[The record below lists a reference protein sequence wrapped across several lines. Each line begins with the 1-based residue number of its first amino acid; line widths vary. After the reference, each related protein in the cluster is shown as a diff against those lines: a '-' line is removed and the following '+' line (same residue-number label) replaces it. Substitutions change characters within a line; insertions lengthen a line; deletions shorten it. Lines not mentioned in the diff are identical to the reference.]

1 MASKPITLAIKSR
14 GKPIR
19 KLPKETSTYLQSNT
33 ADLYHRIA
41 AEVGV
46 SPHRL
51 RLTKEGDGTTIPY
64 AKDWTVE
71 RSGLK
76 SQSVIQVKDLG
87 QSRTQDLEIA
97 RYH

>member
-1 MASKPITLAIKSR
+1 MASKPITLAIKPR

-19 KLPKETSTYLQSNT
+19 KLPKETSTYLQSST
-33 ADLYHRIA
+33 SDLYHRLA
-41 AEVGV
+41 ADVGV

-51 RLTKEGDGTTIPY
+51 RLTKESDGAAIPF

-87 QSRTQDLEIA
+87 RLRT
-97 RYH
+97 